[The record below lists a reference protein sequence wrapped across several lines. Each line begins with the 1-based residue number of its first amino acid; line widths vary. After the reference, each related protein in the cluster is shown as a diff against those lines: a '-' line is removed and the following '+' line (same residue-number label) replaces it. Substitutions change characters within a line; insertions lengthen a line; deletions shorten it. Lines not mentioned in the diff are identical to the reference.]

1 MKKVLSILSALLMT
15 VSLSAPA
22 FSEAADTEVPSD
34 VENVVATACDGG
46 ALLTW
51 DASTDNVK
59 VTGYKIYSGTSSV
72 SKEGNKYTFDPQDV
86 GDVLKAKIDSLE
98 NGTKYYFAAT
108 AYDAA
113 GNESASYSYEV
124 NINPKAGAVCD
135 TGDVEAPTV
144 VKATAVSKSEVE
156 VEFSEKVKLPE
167 ENPEQA
173 FKVENDETL
182 ELLDVTDAVVMEDK
196 DVDEGKEGKMVKLT
210 TAEQEKDASYVLTAT
225 IDVSD
230 LAGNPIISGTSDTAP
245 FTGVDKAPVDEDK
258 VGPSVDSVEV
268 IDVTHLL
275 VNFDESV
282 VLGLETD
289 KNFEVSMKGL
299 ETTKLIISEVQLGNN
314 TKKGLEDASVILTVA
329 EMTTGK
335 TYIVKAIGVKD
346 EAGNL
351 ITADKATAEFKAP
364 GEDVGGAEGEEGE
377 EGEGEEVV
385 ALTDATGF
393 TGKGVQEAVVGTDG
407 VATEVKAW
415 KVALSWILPKES
427 VATMQ
432 KIYFSKDGATY
443 TEAVALAT
451 SDKGYDFADG
461 SLKTGGEYWFKL
473 TQGDNEGAESK
484 GIIAKVKLAET
495 GPGIVG
501 LIIASFVAGK
511 VVTRKKK

>member
-1 MKKVLSILSALLMT
+1 MKKILSIFSALAVM
-15 VSLSAPA
+15 VSLSASA

-34 VENVVATACDGG
+34 VENVVATACNAG

-59 VTGYKIYSGTSSV
+59 VTGYKVYSGTSSV
-72 SKEGNKYTFDPQDV
+72 SKEGDKYTFDPVDV
-86 GDVLKAKIDSLE
+86 GDVLKSKIDGLE
-98 NGTKYYFAAT
+98 NGTKYYFAVT

-124 NINPKAGAVCD
+124 NITPKADAVCD

-144 VKATAVSKSEVE
+144 VKAEAVSKTEVE

-210 TAEQEKDASYVLTAT
+210 TAEQEKDAAYVLTAT
-225 IDVSD
+225 IDVTD

-245 FTGVDKAPVDEDK
+245 FTGTDKAAVNADT
-258 VGPSVDSVEV
+258 VGPSVDGVEV
-268 IDVTHLL
+268 IDTTHLL

-289 KNFEVSMKGL
+289 KNFEVVMKGL
-299 ETTKLIISEVQLGNN
+299 ETTKLIVSEVQLGNN
-314 TKKGLEDASVILTVA
+314 TAKGLEDASVILTVA
-329 EMTTGK
+329 EMTAGK
-335 TYIVKAIGVKD
+335 KYIVKVTGVTD
-346 EAGNL
+346 EAMNPMS
-351 ITADKATAEFKAP
+351 ADGATAEFTAP
-364 GEDVGGAEGEEGE
+364 GEDVGG
-377 EGEGEEVV
+377 EGEGEEVTTL
-385 ALTDATGF
+385 ADATNL
-393 TGKGVQEAVVGTDG
+393 TAKGVQETVSE
-407 VATEVKAW
+407 ATETAEAVKAW
-415 KVALSWILPKES
+415 KVVLSWVLPKDS
-427 VATMQ
+427 AATLQ
-432 KIYFSKDGATY
+432 KLYYSKDGNTY
-443 TEAVALAT
+443 TET
-451 SDKGYDFADG
+451 SAFGPTDAGYEFKDG

-473 TQGDNEGAESK
+473 TQGDNEGTESK
-484 GIIAKVKLAET
+484 GVIAKVKLAET
-495 GPGIVG
+495 GPGVIG
-501 LIIASFVAGK
+501 LIVASFIAGK

>member
-22 FSEAADTEVPSD
+22 FSEAADAEMPSD
-34 VENVVATACDGG
+34 VENVVATACNGG

-72 SKEGNKYTFDPQDV
+72 SKEGDKYTFDPQDV
-86 GDVLKAKIDSLE
+86 KDVLKAKIDGLE

-124 NINPKAGAVCD
+124 NITPKADAVCD

-182 ELLDVTDAVVMEDK
+182 ELLDVTDAVVMADK

-245 FTGVDKAPVDEDK
+245 FTGVDKAPADEDK
-258 VGPSVDSVEV
+258 TGPSVTGVEV
-268 IDVTHLL
+268 IDTTHLL
-275 VNFDESV
+275 VNFDESI
-282 VLGLETD
+282 VLGLNTD
-289 KNFEVSMKGL
+289 ENFEVSMKGL

-314 TKKGLEDASVILTVA
+314 TALGLENSSVILTVA
-329 EMTTGK
+329 EMTVGK
-335 TYIVKAIGVKD
+335 NYIVKAIGVKD
-346 EAGNL
+346 EAGNVMA
-351 ITADKATAEFKAP
+351 ADKATAEFKAP
-364 GEDVGGAEGEEGE
+364 GEDAGGEEIPPV
-377 EGEGEEVV
+377 EEVKT
-385 ALTDATGF
+385 LTDATSF
-393 TGKGVQEAVVGTDG
+393 TGKGVKSMVE
-407 VATEVKAW
+407 EVETW
-415 KVALSWILPKES
+415 KVALSWVLPKDS
-427 VATMQ
+427 IATLQ
-432 KIYFSKDGATY
+432 KIYYSKDGTTY